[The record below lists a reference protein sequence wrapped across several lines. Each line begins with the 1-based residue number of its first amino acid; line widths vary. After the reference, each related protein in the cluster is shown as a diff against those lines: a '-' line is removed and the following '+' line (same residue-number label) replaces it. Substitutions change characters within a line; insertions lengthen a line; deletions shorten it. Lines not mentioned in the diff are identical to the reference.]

1 MLLFIFEYMILLK
14 VVESFEKG
22 IKMSSMRRLDRKL
35 PFKRPPIKL
44 NIEDGRINKLFHLV
58 CNIFFFFQGLRSN
71 GEKLNFTAPELDRQG
86 AFSHAF

>member
-58 CNIFFFFQGLRSN
+58 CNIFFFSR
-71 GEKLNFTAPELDRQG
+71 D
-86 AFSHAF
+86 